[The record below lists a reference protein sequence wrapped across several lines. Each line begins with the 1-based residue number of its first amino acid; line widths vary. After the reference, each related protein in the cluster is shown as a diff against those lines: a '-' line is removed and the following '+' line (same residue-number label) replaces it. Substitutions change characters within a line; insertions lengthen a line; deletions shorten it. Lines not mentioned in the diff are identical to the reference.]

1 MKVATK
7 FALAFVASGLFSV
20 VVYSSVAASRE
31 VNQIESTVAEDLA
44 SIGHTLSTSVMA
56 VWERDGE
63 SRAKELVAV
72 HDRDEAV
79 DIRWTQLDVPV
90 TEDAAP
96 RGGDEVV
103 ASLLKGKQYT
113 WTGIGK
119 DNRRRVFIYVPLLRP
134 SQRPVALE
142 LSRPLVKAS
151 QVFWAELGDQLL
163 LSTIVVV
170 FATALALFLTSWI
183 ISRPLARVAAQA
195 RRIGKGD
202 LSTKLPVRGSDE
214 VSALVEEQ
222 NAMCDALQEARTLAD
237 HEHAKRLAALEQL
250 RHADRLRTVGT
261 LASGIAHELGTPLN
275 VIAMRAKMITTG
287 EIPPSEAAD
296 NAKIIYTQTE
306 RVTRIV
312 RQLLD
317 FARRRLPKRAEIDIA
332 DIAERTTS
340 LLNALAKSS
349 HVEMHVERVEP
360 ERKVRL
366 EVDASQIEQALTNLV
381 INGVHAMPKGGQ
393 LTITIREDEVARDLT
408 VAPEPC
414 AVIEVAD
421 TGIGIAPEHL
431 GHIFE
436 PFFTTKGVGEG
447 TGLGLSVTHGIVED
461 HGGWMTAWSRLGEGT
476 RFTVYLPNNAT
487 EANRNGAIAGGRATR
502 REPMES
508 APTDTRTSKKI
519 EPS

>member
-31 VNQIESTVAEDLA
+31 VSQIESTVAEDLA

-90 TEDAAP
+90 TEDVAP
-96 RGGDEVV
+96 RGGDEVIP
-103 ASLLKGKQYT
+103 ALLKGKQYT
-113 WTGIGK
+113 WIGLGK
-119 DNRRRVFIYVPLLRP
+119 DSKRRVFTYMPLLRP
-134 SQRPVALE
+134 NQRPAALE
-142 LSRPLVKAS
+142 ISRPLVKAS
-151 QVFWAELGDQLL
+151 QVFWAELEDQLL
-163 LSTIVVV
+163 LSSIVVV

-183 ISRPLARVAAQA
+183 ISRPLARVAEQA
-195 RRIGKGD
+195 RRISKGD
-202 LSTKLPVRGSDE
+202 LSTKLPVTGSDE
-214 VSALVEEQ
+214 VSSLVEEQ
-222 NAMCDALQEARTLAD
+222 NAMCDALQAARTLAEQE
-237 HEHAKRLAALEQL
+237 HEKRVAALEQL

-287 EIPPSEAAD
+287 EIPPAEAAD

-332 DIAERTTS
+332 DIAERTSS
-340 LLNALAKSS
+340 LLGALAKTS
-349 HVEMHVERVEP
+349 HVDLRVERLEP
-360 ERKVRL
+360 ERKVRQ

-381 INGVHAMPKGGQ
+381 INGIHAMPKGGE
-393 LTITIREDEVARDLT
+393 LTITIREDTIARET
-408 VAPEPC
+408 NAEPEAC
-414 AVIEVAD
+414 AVIEVSD

-431 GHIFE
+431 GRIFE

-461 HGGWMTAWSRLGEGT
+461 HGGWMTASSRLGEGT
-476 RFTVYLPNNAT
+476 RFTVYLPSHAT
-487 EANRNGAIAGGRATR
+487 DANRIGAVAGARGTR
-502 REPMES
+502 RDTMES
-508 APTDTRTSKKI
+508 AATDSRTARKTD
-519 EPS
+519 PR